1 MPKLK
6 SERHHWWPECV
17 SDYWK
22 DSEGLA
28 HWILPDGETRH
39 SPPKNFG
46 VIGNGHYI
54 KLSRDPHE
62 ATVWD
67 QNFEDEFGRADSHL
81 RGVIEWLE
89 SLDRV
94 DRRNAKDLGSRF
106 LRQDACDENVGLLVE
121 GLVSL
126 AVRSPINRKSA
137 VGLAEKLRGSL
148 PERERNAI
156 MGSNMRGCQRRTV
169 NSIGTRGKFV
179 VMYSPDRE
187 FIFGDGFF
195 HNIRA
200 PAHNPWNTKILAPV
214 TPRISVLFANPTQY
228 TVDPRLLTLV
238 LNAREADLMNET
250 VQRYARSA
258 IFYRSE
264 PPVIIDEYRQGQ
276 HLNYSHPDNPID
288 NFICSIPGIPP
299 RDRSL
304 NSIFND
310 FGRR

>member
-1 MPKLK
+1 MDRSFADHLKMPKLK

-126 AVRSPINRKSA
+126 AVRSPINRESA

-169 NSIGTRGKFV
+169 ELDRNSRQVRRHVLAGSGIYLRRWIFSQYKGTRAQSLEYKN
-179 VMYSPDRE
+179 P
-187 FIFGDGFF
+187 
-195 HNIRA
+195 RA
-200 PAHNPWNTKILAPV
+200 GYAAYQRPV
-214 TPRISVLFANPTQY
+214 RQP
-228 TVDPRLLTLV
+228 
-238 LNAREADLMNET
+238 NAVHR
-250 VQRYARSA
+250 
-258 IFYRSE
+258 
-264 PPVIIDEYRQGQ
+264 
-276 HLNYSHPDNPID
+276 
-288 NFICSIPGIPP
+288 
-299 RDRSL
+299 
-304 NSIFND
+304 
-310 FGRR
+310 